1 MVVIKADTLR
11 SNVAANYA
19 SQAFVAA
26 AGLLTVPVYIK
37 LMGAEAFGL
46 IGFNTLLQ
54 AWFMMLDTGLTA
66 ALARQASLYNGG
78 EDNAD
83 LLAALKKVLER
94 VFTGIGAA
102 GALVFIVL
110 GPAFARDW
118 LQLVALDEAEVA
130 RAIGLI
136 GVVVALRWQSALYR
150 GAITGF
156 ERQVWLGGANAV
168 IAALRF
174 LLPIPLLAFVD
185 NGPVAFFGLQVAVA
199 LLEMLVMRH
208 KARSLMP
215 RVAGRA
221 VEWRALRPVM
231 TFSAGIA
238 LTSIIWVLV
247 TQSDKLILS
256 RLLPLTEFGHYSMAV
271 QLAMAITLLNT
282 PFTTAILPSMTRI
295 HAGGDPADLM
305 LIFRRATQLV
315 TLAVA
320 PATIVLVAL
329 GREVLVAWTGDAALA
344 ADVAPVLGL
353 YATGNALMAIAALS
367 YYLQYAYGNVRLHI
381 RGQLIFALLY
391 LPLLAF
397 GVHTAGAVGA
407 GWCWA
412 IANCVYLVLWS
423 PLAVR
428 SLTGSGIIRWL
439 TLDIAVIIGAAALP
453 ALAMLAW
460 HPETSRFE
468 GLALACLLGVIS
480 LGAGLAAA
488 SLLRGP
494 AVMRWQMLVAGA
506 KGSVVRFKGL
516 LPRL

>member
-1 MVVIKADTLR
+1 MVVIKAATLR
-11 SNVAANYA
+11 TNVAANYA

-26 AGLLTVPVYIK
+26 AGLLTVPVYIR

-54 AWFMMLDTGLTA
+54 AWFMLLDTGLTA

-78 EDNAD
+78 EGNAD
-83 LLAALKKVLER
+83 LLAALKKVLET
-94 VFTGIGAA
+94 VFTGIGVA
-102 GALVFIVL
+102 GALAFIL
-110 GPAFARDW
+110 LAPLIARDW
-118 LQLVALDEAEVA
+118 LRVVALDEAQVA
-130 RAIGLI
+130 RSIGLM
-136 GVVVALRWQSALYR
+136 GVVVALRWQSTLYR

-156 ERQVWLGGANAV
+156 ERQVWLGGANVV

-174 LLPIPLLAFVD
+174 ILPIPLLAFVD

-208 KARSLMP
+208 KASALMP
-215 RVAGRA
+215 GVAGRG
-221 VEWRALRPVM
+221 VEWRVLRPVM
-231 TFSAGIA
+231 AFSAGIA

-282 PFTTAILPSMTRI
+282 PFTTAILPNMTRI

-305 LIFRRATQLV
+305 LMFRRATQLV

-320 PATIVLVAL
+320 PATIVLIAL

-344 ADVAPVLGL
+344 SDVAPVLGL

-367 YYLQYAYGNVRLHI
+367 YYLQYAHGNVRLHI
-381 RGQLIFALLY
+381 RGQLLFAFLY
-391 LPLLAF
+391 LPFLAF

-412 IANCVYLVLWS
+412 AANGVYLVLWA

-428 SLTGSGIIRWL
+428 SLAGGGILRWL
-439 TLDIAVIIGAAALP
+439 TRDIAVIIAAAAFP
-453 ALAMLAW
+453 ALAVLAW

-468 GLALACLLGVIS
+468 GLALACLLGIIS
-480 LGAGLAAA
+480 LGAGLAAS

-494 AVMRWQMLVAGA
+494 AVMRWQRLVADA
-506 KGSVVRFKGL
+506 KTGVVRFKGL

>member
-1 MVVIKADTLR
+1 MVVIKANTIR
-11 SNVAANYA
+11 TNVAANYA

-26 AGLLTVPVYIK
+26 AGLLTVPVYIR

-54 AWFMMLDTGLTA
+54 AWFMLLDTGLTA

-83 LLAALKKVLER
+83 LLAALKKVLET
-94 VFTGIGAA
+94 VFTGIGVA
-102 GALVFIVL
+102 GALAFILLAPVV
-110 GPAFARDW
+110 ARDW
-118 LQLVALDEAEVA
+118 LRVVALDEAQVA
-130 RAIGLI
+130 RSIGLM
-136 GVVVALRWQSALYR
+136 GVVVAFRWQSALYR
-150 GAITGF
+150 GTITGF
-156 ERQVWLGGANAV
+156 ERQVWLGGANVV

-174 LLPIPLLAFVD
+174 ILPIPLLVFVD
-185 NGPVAFFGLQVAVA
+185 NGPVAFFGLQVVVA
-199 LLEMLVMRH
+199 LLEMLVMRR
-208 KARSLMP
+208 KVSALMP
-215 RVAGRA
+215 RVVGRG
-221 VEWRALRPVM
+221 VEWRVLRPVM
-231 TFSAGIA
+231 AFSAGIA
-238 LTSIIWVLV
+238 FTSIIWVLV

-282 PFTTAILPSMTRI
+282 PFTTAILPNMTRI

-305 LIFRRATQLV
+305 LMFRRATQLV

-344 ADVAPVLGL
+344 SDVAPVLGL

-367 YYLQYAYGNVRLHI
+367 YYLQYAHGHVRLHI
-381 RGQLIFALLY
+381 RGQLLFALLY

-397 GVHTAGAVGA
+397 GVYMAGAVGA

-412 IANCVYLVLWS
+412 AANGVYLVLWA

-439 TLDIAVIIGAAALP
+439 TRDIAVIIGAAALP
-453 ALAMLAW
+453 ALALLALR
-460 HPETSRFE
+460 PETSRFE
-468 GLALACLLGVIS
+468 GLALACLLGIIS
-480 LGAGLAAA
+480 LGAGLAAS

-506 KGSVVRFKGL
+506 KERVVRFKDL
-516 LPRL
+516 LSLL